1 MVSEKKTKT
10 PFKRGQMKLRFDMPS
25 VRSLSKTP
33 FKRGQMK
40 PCLDL
45 PSARSFSKAASL
57 IIAAVI
63 LLGSFIYVPDWS
75 VIGVAK
81 GCTFVPRIGY
91 SFFHVSFIHALVN
104 AWCLLSIVFIYD
116 ISIWRLLTA
125 YIVAVCVPEF
135 LLSDVPTVGMSCVC
149 YTLLGSLIFEVK
161 RKLYFLSCMAL
172 YIAPGFFFSGVNAF
186 IHIYGYLA
194 GLIVGL
200 LNTPLSCFKR

>member
-10 PFKRGQMKLRFDMPS
+10 PFKRGQMKPCFDMPS
-25 VRSLSKTP
+25 ARSL
-33 FKRGQMK
+33 
-40 PCLDL
+40 
-45 PSARSFSKAASL
+45 SKAASL

-81 GCTFVPRIGY
+81 GCTFIPRIGY
-91 SFFHVSFIHALVN
+91 PFFHVSFIHALVN

-149 YTLLGSLIFEVK
+149 YSLLGSLIFEVK
-161 RKLYFLSCMAL
+161 RKLYFQFCMAL
-172 YIAPGFFFSGVNAF
+172 YIAVGFFFPAVNAF